1 MRPSGAEKR
10 SASSAAPPCLS
21 GRAPRAHYRL
31 VDASVDVTD
40 LLNSDF
46 ELVELVEGAITH
58 LGVASTARPVQDL
71 LGYAEQVL
79 TLILDLQTDR
89 VVQLMARLISAAG
102 EPGAPGQEE
111 SGRAAGGIH
120 TTDAGASLY
129 AACAALNRL
138 KGTAQPSDYAV
149 LKTGGRDRFSA
160 MRLGALADVIPAPV
174 WIEMQIR
181 LRAAGLLTPVMETR
195 VARWI
200 ARGLDVSH
208 AIEKVKWDVRPKLRG

>member
-1 MRPSGAEKR
+1 VPH
-10 SASSAAPPCLS
+10 
-21 GRAPRAHYRL
+21 AHYQL
-31 VDASVDVTD
+31 ADVSVDVTD

-46 ELVELVEGAITH
+46 ELVELVEGAIIH
-58 LGVASTARPVQDL
+58 LGVSSTARPLQDL

-89 VVQLMARLISAAG
+89 VVELMARLTSTAG
-102 EPGAPGQEE
+102 EQGAPVQEE
-111 SGRAAGGIH
+111 SGPADGSIH
-120 TTDAGASLY
+120 TTGAGATLY
-129 AACAALNRL
+129 AECAALNRL
-138 KGTAQPSDYAV
+138 KGKAQPTDYAM

-160 MRLGALADVIPAPV
+160 MRLGRLADIIPAPV

-181 LRAAGLLTPVMETR
+181 LRAAGLLTPVMEAR

-208 AIEKVKWDVRPKLRG
+208 AIEKVKWDLRRKYSV